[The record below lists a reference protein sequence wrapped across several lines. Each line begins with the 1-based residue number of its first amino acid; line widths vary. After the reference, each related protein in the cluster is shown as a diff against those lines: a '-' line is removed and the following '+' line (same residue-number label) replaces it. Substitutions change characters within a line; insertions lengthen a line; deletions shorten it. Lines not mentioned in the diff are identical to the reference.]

1 MQKCSKQAVS
11 LRQSAYCCVTGVVR
25 ALANN
30 SIHDALLICSRNSQL
45 MKCIHASPSVY
56 GMHRAGRQEYE
67 AISLSTYSDNMN
79 LRYGVPVI
87 QQSSMKQ
94 RYDNGVTKVS
104 YASTPMFIVMCSKN
118 RSPTSPLL
126 ALPHLRA
133 QPLPVYLILL
143 LLKPIYHI
151 DIVLHEQL
159 LVSQKTTNN
168 IKFVTFMIEKLTRQR
183 CPTSGLE
190 VAS

>member
-1 MQKCSKQAVS
+1 MQKCSKQAAS

-30 SIHDALLICSRNSQL
+30 FLHHTLLIYICNGNSQL
-45 MKCIHASPSVY
+45 MTYIHASPSIY
-56 GMHRAGRQEYE
+56 GMHIAGRQEYE
-67 AISLSTYSDNMN
+67 VISLSTYSDNMN

-126 ALPHLRA
+126 ALPHLQS
-133 QPLPVYLILL
+133 QPLPVHLILL
-143 LLKPIYHI
+143 LL
-151 DIVLHEQL
+151 
-159 LVSQKTTNN
+159 
-168 IKFVTFMIEKLTRQR
+168 
-183 CPTSGLE
+183 
-190 VAS
+190 

>member
-1 MQKCSKQAVS
+1 MQKCSKQAAS

-30 SIHDALLICSRNSQL
+30 FLHHTLLIYICNGNSQL
-45 MKCIHASPSVY
+45 MTYIHASPSIY
-56 GMHRAGRQEYE
+56 GMHIAGRQEYE
-67 AISLSTYSDNMN
+67 VISLSTYSDNMN

-87 QQSSMKQ
+87 QQSSTKQ

-133 QPLPVYLILL
+133 QPLPVHLILL
-143 LLKPIYHI
+143 LLQPIYHI

-159 LVSQKTTNN
+159 LVSQKTTNY
-168 IKFVTFMIEKLTRQR
+168 IKFVTFMIEKLTRQ
-183 CPTSGLE
+183 
-190 VAS
+190 

>member
-1 MQKCSKQAVS
+1 MRKARKLYIEPYSLETPMQKCSKQAAS

-30 SIHDALLICSRNSQL
+30 SLHHTFLIYVCNGNSQL
-45 MKCIHASPSVY
+45 MKCIHASPSIY
-56 GMHRAGRQEYE
+56 GMHIAGRQEYE
-67 AISLSTYSDNMN
+67 VISLSTYSDNMN

-133 QPLPVYLILL
+133 QPLPVHFIFLL
-143 LLKPIYHI
+143 L
-151 DIVLHEQL
+151 
-159 LVSQKTTNN
+159 
-168 IKFVTFMIEKLTRQR
+168 
-183 CPTSGLE
+183 
-190 VAS
+190 